1 MTTRIPELVC
11 VWCNV
16 WCRVECEQCDE
27 TKNRDLT
34 QGDLGNGVNAEWL
47 AGRLPMSALGQ
58 KQTSR
63 PIRAMSAL
71 PPKADMDHQGC
82 DVRFVPEAEVADVPR
97 ALRSARKV
105 QR

>member
-47 AGRLPMSALGQ
+47 AGRLPMSALGH
-58 KQTSR
+58 KRTFHDVCR
-63 PIRAMSAL
+63 MSAL
-71 PPKADMDHQGC
+71 PPKADIHRYAQH
-82 DVRFVPEAEVADVPR
+82 VRFVPKADIASFDQLVST
-97 ALRSARKV
+97 AKG
-105 QR
+105 